1 MNIKLVNH
9 YTSML
14 KYGKSK
20 NFKPSQKCIN
30 SEGGITCVVL
40 RNYSAFCMVDKNRSI
55 FLYFVAVAA
64 R

>member
-1 MNIKLVNH
+1 
-9 YTSML
+9 ML